1 MKRVFAPLLTL
12 LLCLGTAQAQV
23 RITCDGREIQD
34 GDTLTFY
41 AYEVA
46 DEFGMYDAPEAG
58 PSHDPL
64 FTNTTEA
71 PLSQFAVSV
80 TTSAN
85 CADRGIYWCGLTTR
99 CEDVKG
105 GAETREVTLP
115 ANGVKAMDMH
125 GRFTLYDYQTYTVD
139 VTVSIGGERY
149 MSFCEVFVYDKA
161 HASGI
166 APVKGDAQVRYADGV
181 LYYDYASAAL
191 RTITVLAPDGRCC
204 LRHTTAKRNGSISLD
219 RLTRGTYIYI
229 IEENGRRIASGKCF
243 AE

>member
-1 MKRVFAPLLTL
+1 MKRVFAPLLAL

-23 RITCDGREIQD
+23 RITCDGHDIKD

-71 PLSQFAVSV
+71 PIAQFAVSV

-85 CADRGIYWCGLTTR
+85 CADQGIYWCGLTTR

-105 GAETREVTLP
+105 GTETREATLP
-115 ANGVKAMDMH
+115 AKGAKTMDMH
-125 GRFTLYDYQTYTVD
+125 GRFTLHDYQTYTVD

-149 MSFCEVFVYDKA
+149 LSFCEVFVYDKA

-166 APVKGDAQVRYADGV
+166 SPVRSGARVRYADGV
-181 LYYDYASAAL
+181 LHYDYATAAQ
-191 RTITVLAPDGRCC
+191 RTITILAPDGRCC
-204 LRHTTAKRNGSISLD
+204 LRAATATRSGSIALD
-219 RLTRGTYIYI
+219 KLARGTYLYYI
-229 IEENGRRIASGKCF
+229 TENGRRIASGKCF